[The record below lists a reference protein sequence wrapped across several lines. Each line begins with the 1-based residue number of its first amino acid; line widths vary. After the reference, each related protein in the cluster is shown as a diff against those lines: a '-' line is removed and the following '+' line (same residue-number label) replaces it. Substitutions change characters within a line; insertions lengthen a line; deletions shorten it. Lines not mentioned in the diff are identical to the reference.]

1 MRLFGS
7 IRNLPLT
14 SYTRRRISSI
24 EKDTMK
30 WVLFAAVIPLV
41 GIATNSVA
49 KAAIIPG
56 QSRIVVDSLIASV
69 PQQDEESQP
78 LPTGPL
84 SVSVSRIG
92 PVQGSWDLD
101 GEVIFDSP
109 FSATVSLG
117 LVRDWLGSSN
127 FTGAVTFTYDVSFSE
142 PTLVTFDYD
151 VTFTTT
157 SNVIAGGQPHPVN
170 WQGVGGLVISD
181 GAGGS
186 SGLIGGLEL
195 HSYPALPG
203 PTQTYVGTTVL
214 NVPAGSQQL
223 EVRLGTGAY
232 DGDTWPGIRTT
243 MGTVKMTIAPE
254 PSALMLAG
262 MGLVGV
268 VALVRRRQR
277 QPCTAA

>member
-1 MRLFGS
+1 MRLLGS
-7 IRNLPLT
+7 MRNLPLT
-14 SYTRRRISSI
+14 SYTRMRISNL

-41 GIATNSVA
+41 GATTNSVA

-56 QSRIVVDSLIASV
+56 QSRILVSSSIEGVS
-69 PQQDEESQP
+69 QQDEELQP

-84 SVSVSRIG
+84 SASVSRIG

-117 LVRDWLGSSN
+117 YVRDDLGSSS
-127 FTGAVTFTYDVSFSE
+127 FGGDVTFTYDVSFSE

-157 SNVIAGGQPHPVN
+157 SNVIAGGQLHPQN
-170 WQGVGGLVISD
+170 WW
-181 GAGGS
+181 A
-186 SGLIGGLEL
+186 IGGLQMSAGGQTVGFGSDL
-195 HSYPALPG
+195 TFTFPAESSPL
-203 PTQTYVGTTVL
+203 TYVGTAAF

-223 EVRLGTGAY
+223 RVIVPAGTAT
-232 DGDTWPGIRTT
+232 GDSPGIRSV
-243 MGTVKMTIAPE
+243 MATVQVTIIPE